1 MKAINTRSNFLRFY
15 VEARSNPELNPK
27 EDVYDA
33 VIQAYTKLDAKSMHD
48 VGLSMTHVD
57 KLGINPRSSYQ
68 TPVGIYA
75 YPFKWTYDAAKPV
88 KSFKAVLPFE
98 SKAPYIN
105 LFSWKK
111 SANILDLVSMDKTQ
125 FEYYSKKLVEV
136 LGRLDPDTRS
146 PSTVVERWV
155 KESIGAARVKT
166 YGGRFWY
173 LTYKAKSHMA
183 EGREY
188 EYGADYGEDL
198 GFEPEE
204 SAESASH
211 IAMLWNSVFS
221 QHKSKGFLDYGNRK
235 TSEDF
240 KHLSANQMRQ
250 LTKKLE
256 KLAGKGED
264 ETKWTGKDTAKGE
277 PVLWNKI
284 FRELGIDGVIDEGDG
299 VVHNNEPY
307 QVVLFNPRAV
317 EKVARVDNVSRRPA
331 EHFSKRGQEYMERI
345 ITLLRQGKLTKDAAA
360 KLIKATKFSNVE
372 AVLDMSE
379 DNLLSNPEHIINAAL
394 FSALGRSG
402 AEAYQKVRSTAPVM
416 TVIDGYRKNFGDINS
431 TIARKVLTKYANI
444 YTYPLIE
451 YLDLSAENNRR
462 LVKDF
467 IGALDLTNMST
478 PKEDKLRIINDILSY
493 RNVQSVGADRDPQI
507 QASIESIKN
516 DKD

>member
-1 MKAINTRSNFLRFY
+1 MTKNFKNYYF
-15 VEARSNPELNPK
+15 EARSNPDQNPK
-27 EDVYDA
+27 DDVYDA
-33 VIQAYTKLDAKSMHD
+33 VVQAYTKLDTKSMRD

-68 TPVGIYA
+68 TPVGIYS
-75 YPFKWTYDAAKPV
+75 YPFKWAYDAAKPK
-88 KSFKAVLPFE
+88 KSFKWVLQFE
-98 SKAPYIN
+98 SNAPYIN
-105 LFSWKK
+105 LFTWKK
-111 SANILDLVSMDKTQ
+111 SANILDLVFMGKTQ
-125 FEYYSKKLVEV
+125 FDYYSKKLVEV
-136 LGRLDPDTRS
+136 LGRLDPDTKS

-155 KESIGAARVKT
+155 KESIAAANVKT

-183 EGREY
+183 KARGV
-188 EYGADYGEDL
+188 GKFVDDYDEDL

-204 SAESASH
+204 TADSASH

-221 QHKSKGFLDYGNRK
+221 QHKSKGGLDNGNRK
-235 TSEDF
+235 TSKDF
-240 KHLSANQMRQ
+240 KHLSANQIRQ

-256 KLAGKGED
+256 KLAGNGED

-317 EKVARVDNVSRRPA
+317 EKVVRIDNVSRQPA
-331 EHFSKRGQEYMERI
+331 EHLSKRGREYMERM
-345 ITLLRQGKLTKDAAA
+345 ITLLLQGKLTKDAAT

-379 DNLLSNPEHIINAAL
+379 DNLLNNPEHIINDAL
-394 FSALGRSG
+394 FNALGRSVI
-402 AEAYQKVRSTAPVM
+402 EAYEVVGSTAPVM

-431 TIARKVLTKYANI
+431 TIARRVITKYSNI

-451 YLDLSAENNRR
+451 YLDMSVENTRN
-462 LVKDF
+462 LVKRF
-467 IGALDLTNMST
+467 IGALDST
-478 PKEDKLRIINDILSY
+478 KVSIPKEDKLRLINDILSY